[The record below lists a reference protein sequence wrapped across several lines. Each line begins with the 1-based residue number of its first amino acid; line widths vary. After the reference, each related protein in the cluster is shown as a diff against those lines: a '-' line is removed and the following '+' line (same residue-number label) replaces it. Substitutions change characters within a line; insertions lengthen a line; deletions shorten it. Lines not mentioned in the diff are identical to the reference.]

1 MQSSRVQP
9 GRALLILLGLAVG
22 HVALANPRI
31 TDDPR
36 RVATPRPTPAPVAA
50 ASQAAW
56 VAFGARNATDIAVG
70 ANGVVW
76 IIGNDP
82 AGAADKNIYRWDGNA
97 FQQTVGQAVRI
108 AVDPNGKAWVVNSSG
123 GIFRWIE
130 TSWQNM
136 PGKAIDIGIGA
147 KGEVWVLDPNGTP
160 FKWDGNNWRPIGGGG
175 WRIAVDPNGN
185 PWVVNQGNQIWRW
198 NGTSWDLLPGSA
210 KDIAIGPDGNVLIVS
225 TTPASGGF
233 QIQRW
238 ADGQWV
244 PERDAAGAAV
254 AAGPSGALYVMRDTG
269 TVMRGSG
276 TLAAPAPGTPP
287 AVAGTA
293 PSNQEDLCWKK
304 TYGRGVGTVP
314 TDCSTDY
321 DKDAGLCYKKCP
333 AGYKGVG
340 PVCWQSCPDSW
351 RDDGAFCAKP
361 EAYGRGAGYPW
372 KFGDSLD
379 DSGMKSRCEA
389 DNGAGNCEKDGAIY
403 YPKCKANFH
412 KVGCCICS
420 PDCPSGMPD
429 IGVSCTKQTSTR
441 GMGTVPNCGAGLS
454 YDAGL
459 CYEGCPRDYDGV
471 GPVCWSKCP
480 PDYPFP
486 CGAGCAVNEAACAA
500 AVTEMTVETVSFAA
514 TMLSF
519 PFGGPGAMS
528 AARAGVTAAKVA
540 AKTGIKGT
548 LVGVKT
554 AVKTNAK
561 AFAKAAVKSYLKSQ
575 VKDPKNVVSNIW
587 SVAAIAGKKGT
598 SLAATNASARE
609 MGTLKTEGQF
619 DYTLLLSL
627 DPTGFASMIYSF
639 AKYGSCSVEDLASS
653 APEIDFG
660 PGPVGASD
668 VRTIE
673 VSVQNPTTIT
683 EITSSPF
690 QDCSIVPSSD
700 CAGKT
705 LKPGDRC
712 TITVKA
718 SGPGKIV
725 GEVHIFTTAYDTI
738 PFAIGVKANSAAT
751 SDCNFLADADDAVN
765 LSSIAGVWAWNDDQ
779 SQKFV
784 IKSDGTLTFNGNA
797 GQINLID
804 PLQRTFFL
812 RVGSE
817 NRSYLT
823 LNPEHDRFTFSA
835 GLKTGSALRRP
846 WDSRCKPGEQFYAG
860 LCYDVPVG
868 YEITVPGFVGKPC
881 ASGWRDDG
889 VQCYPPWTGA
899 KVPFQA
905 DADGDLPMKRPMLV
919 TNCPIYS
926 SVDGSVKTCP
936 ANFKHTAVCTCEA
949 QPTGKDVKS
958 LIGTVPGT

>member
-1 MQSSRVQP
+1 MQSPGVQL
-9 GRALLILLGLAVG
+9 GRALTILLGLTLC
-22 HVALANPRI
+22 HRALAMPRI

-36 RVATPRPTPAPVAA
+36 SLTPRPTPAPAP
-50 ASQAAW
+50 ASAGW
-56 VAFGARNATDIAVG
+56 GAFGARNATDIAVG

-123 GIFRWIE
+123 GIFRWID

-147 KGEVWVLDPNGTP
+147 RGEVWVLDPNGTP

-175 WRIAVDPNGN
+175 WRIAVDPSGN

-198 NGTSWDLLPGSA
+198 KGTTWELLAGSA
-210 KDIAIGPDGNVLIVS
+210 KDIAIGPDGSVLIVS

-254 AAGPSGALYVMRDTG
+254 AAGPSGALYVMRDSG

-276 TLAAPAPGTPP
+276 TPAAPAPGAPP

-293 PSNQEDLCWKK
+293 PSGQEDLCWKK

-314 TDCSTDY
+314 TECSTDY

-333 AGYKGVG
+333 SGYKGVG

-372 KFGDSLD
+372 QFGDALND
-379 DSGMKSRCEA
+379 DGMRGRCEA
-389 DNGAGNCEKDGAIY
+389 ANGAGNCEKDGAVY

-412 KVGCCICS
+412 KTGCCICS

-441 GMGTVPNCGAGLS
+441 GMGTVPNCSSGLA

-471 GPVCWSKCP
+471 GPLCWSKCP

-486 CGAGCAVNEAACAA
+486 CGAGCAVNEMACAA

-528 AARAGVTAAKVA
+528 AAKVGISAAKVA

-575 VKDPKNVVSNIW
+575 VKDPKNIVSNVW
-587 SVAAIAGKKGT
+587 TVAGIAGKKGT

-690 QDCSIVPSSD
+690 QGCSIIPTSD

-718 SGPGKIV
+718 SGAGKIV

-751 SDCNFLADADDAVN
+751 SDCAFLADADDAVN

-823 LNPEHDRFTFSA
+823 LNAEHDRFTFSS

-846 WDSRCKPGEQFYAG
+846 WDSRCKPGEEFYAG

-889 VQCYPPWTGA
+889 VQCYPPWTGV
-899 KVPFQA
+899 KVAYQA

-958 LIGTVPGT
+958 LIGKPGT

>member
-1 MQSSRVQP
+1 MQSPRVQP
-9 GRALLILLGLAVG
+9 GRVLLILLGLAVS

-31 TDDPR
+31 TDDTR
-36 RVATPRPTPAPVAA
+36 RLTPRPTPVPGTA
-50 ASQAAW
+50 ASQSGW
-56 VAFGARNATDIAVG
+56 LAFGANNASDIAVG

-97 FQQTVGQAVRI
+97 FQKTVGQAVRI

-123 GIFRWIE
+123 SIFRWIE
-130 TSWQNM
+130 TSWQDM

-147 KGEVWVLDPNGTP
+147 KGEVWVLDVNGTP
-160 FKWDGNNWRPIGGGG
+160 FKWDGNNWRAIGGGG

-198 NGTSWDLLPGSA
+198 KGTTWELLAGSA
-210 KDIAIGPDGNVLIVS
+210 KDIAIGPDGSVLIVS

-254 AAGPSGALYVMRDTG
+254 AAGPGGALYVMKDTG
-269 TVMRGSG
+269 TVLRGAASP
-276 TLAAPAPGTPP
+276 AAPAPGTPP

-340 PVCWQSCPDSW
+340 PVCWQSCPDGW

-372 KFGDSLD
+372 QFGDALND
-379 DSGMKSRCEA
+379 DGMRGRCEA
-389 DNGAGNCEKDGAIY
+389 ANGAGNCEKDGAVF

-690 QDCSIVPSSD
+690 EGCSIMPSSD

-718 SGPGKIV
+718 SGAGKIV

-751 SDCNFLADADDAVN
+751 SDCSFLADADDAVN

-823 LNPEHDRFTFSA
+823 LNPEHDRFTFSG

-846 WDSRCKPGEQFYAG
+846 WDSRCKPGEQFLAG

-899 KVPFQA
+899 KVAYQA
-905 DADGDLPMKRPMLV
+905 DPDGDLPMKRPMLV

-958 LIGTVPGT
+958 LIGKVPGT